1 MKPEEFMKRN
11 PFPINGTEI
20 NNDLVKA
27 IQDPEQVA
35 FVKRNTYKLFKNN
48 ARLIA
53 MVYKQF
59 NYNQELSAI
68 MSFVYEGIESTS
80 KTYRLDSKMPY
91 YSYAITHIRALLQ
104 KYYNYNEST
113 VHVPVKKRKEFQTE
127 YAEVNDYNEH
137 IYGLY
142 NEVEDPI
149 VSELEMLL
157 IEYESLELSDKQR
170 EELEIVKLS
179 RYLTTKEI
187 SQRKKIGVAKVRT
200 ILKNIIPHIQ
210 RFYHRNLA

>member
-1 MKPEEFMKRN
+1 MRPEEFMKRN

-20 NNDLVKA
+20 NNDLVRA
-27 IQDPEQVA
+27 IQDPGQAA
-35 FVKRNTYKLFKNN
+35 FVKKNVYKLFRNN

-53 MVYKQF
+53 MVHKQF
-59 NYNQELSAI
+59 SYNQPLSAI

-80 KTYRLDSKMPY
+80 KDYRLDSKMPF

-104 KYYNYNEST
+104 KYYNYNESI
-113 VHVPVKKRKEFQTE
+113 VHVPVMKRKTVNHE
-127 YAEVNDYNEH
+127 YAEVNDFNEH
-137 IYGLY
+137 TYGLY
-142 NEVEDPI
+142 NDVEDPI

-170 EELEIVKLS
+170 DELEVVKLS

-187 SQRKKIGVAKVRT
+187 AQRKKIGVAKVRT
-200 ILKNIIPHIQ
+200 ILKNTIPRLQ
-210 RFYHRNLA
+210 RFYHKNLA